1 MNRDLPRDPAEAT
14 TMPIGSPTARD
25 RSATAESPTVEIT
38 RASAAPTVEIRTART
53 VRGSGPRCPGC
64 NAENVTG
71 AAICPSC
78 GLDTPDKRVA
88 LPLSDAAPADR
99 FEADLG
105 AVCLVTDRGIAHA
118 RNEDAV
124 AAAVMEGEH
133 GPHTTVIV
141 VCDGVSTSSDPQAAS
156 GNAARAGVRACLRA
170 LEQGRP
176 ATDAALAGLVAASDA
191 VCALPNEEHNAP
203 SCTYVSAIV
212 RGAGGGAVDVTVANI
227 GDSRAYWLAAEP
239 AGDPAAARGTDYIP
253 SQRLT
258 VDDSWAQALVDAG
271 AMDEQ
276 AAMNDPRAH
285 TLLRWLG
292 ADTEERPW
300 SDHAVR
306 TFRARSS
313 GRLLLCSD
321 GLWNY
326 RPEADQLAAL
336 ACADDPMT
344 AARDLADFAVRS
356 GGNDNITVAIA
367 PVS

>member
-1 MNRDLPRDPAEAT
+1 MNRDLPEDPAEAT
-14 TMPIGSPTARD
+14 TMPIESPTAREG
-25 RSATAESPTVEIT
+25 SSTAESPTVEIT

-64 NAENVTG
+64 GAENVTG
-71 AAICPSC
+71 GAVCASC
-78 GLDTPDKRVA
+78 GLDLTDKRIA
-88 LPLSDAAPADR
+88 LPLTDAPADR

-105 AVCLVTDRGIAHA
+105 AVCLVTDRGIHHA

-124 AAAVMEGEH
+124 AAAVVEGEH
-133 GPHTTVIV
+133 GPHTTVFV

-156 GNAARAGVRACLRA
+156 GSAVRAGVQACLRA
-170 LEQGRP
+170 LEQGLP
-176 ATDAALAGLVAASDA
+176 AAEAALAGLVAASDA
-191 VCALPNEEHNAP
+191 VRAIPNEEHNAP

-212 RGAGGGAVDVTVANI
+212 RGAGGGAVDVTVANV
-227 GDSRAYWLAAEP
+227 GDSRAYWLSDRPIDA
-239 AGDPAAARGTDYIP
+239 DDTHIP

-292 ADTEERPW
+292 ADTDERPW
-300 SDHAVR
+300 SEHAVR
-306 TFRARSS
+306 TFRARTS

-336 ACADDPMT
+336 AAADDPMA

-367 PVS
+367 PIS